1 MEQMSLEQA
10 AVKGQELCIEHGI
23 HKRQGERDMKKK
35 CSIKET
41 YHFKNEKQNAL
52 QTLMETMLLTHT
64 NHILMT
70 SEAEFVL
77 HPPLM
82 KQDG

>member
-1 MEQMSLEQA
+1 
-10 AVKGQELCIEHGI
+10 
-23 HKRQGERDMKKK
+23 MKKK
-35 CSIKET
+35 CSRKES